1 MFEPRHPS
9 LKVVINY
16 NGDARAPKEKPPT
29 PLREEIEQLIEW
41 FKERHDDAT
50 RGGCPQGAPPNA
62 NDALELPNAGISGRE
77 ATSIL
82 AWALTGFGAR

>member
-1 MFEPRHPS
+1 
-9 LKVVINY
+9 
-16 NGDARAPKEKPPT
+16 
-29 PLREEIEQLIEW
+29 LIEW